1 MRARW
6 IRAGGLAVGLGCL
19 AALATV
25 STSTSVRADAR
36 EDAVVVR
43 VGEVALTVRDVERR
57 MAQLPPFQLRTFGTT
72 PEEIRKRFVQEVLV
86 RELLFSQGAAQQGVA
101 SRAEVEER
109 TRSILRGTLLAR
121 MRADTAKEQPVSDEE
136 VRAYYE
142 QNRPKFNAPA
152 RVALWRIL
160 VATREEAEKLIGEL
174 RKEELSPKRWND
186 LARDRSLDKSTSLRG
201 GNLGFVLPDGATSD
215 PEIKVDPRLV
225 QAAEKV
231 NDGELVPEPVAEGER
246 WAVVWRRQSM
256 KAVTRTL
263 EQEAPAIRQV
273 LAHQKAEARVKQ
285 LLEQLRKEHLKD
297 YNPESVALLEVSG
310 AGDLQPTRRPGALPS
325 SRKPSAPS
333 PKEQQHQH

>member
-72 PEEIRKRFVQEVLV
+72 AEEIRRRFVQEVLV

-101 SRAEVEER
+101 SRPEVEER
-109 TRSILRGTLLAR
+109 TRGILRGTLLAR
-121 MRADTAKEQPVSDEE
+121 MRADTAKEQPISDEE

-231 NDGELVPEPVAEGER
+231 KDGELVPEPVAEGER

-310 AGDLQPTRRPGALPS
+310 GGDLQPTRRPGALPS

>member
-1 MRARW
+1 MRVRW

-72 PEEIRKRFVQEVLV
+72 AEEIRKRFVQEVLV
-86 RELLFSQGAAQQGVA
+86 RELLFSQGAGQQGVS
-101 SRAEVEER
+101 SRPEVEER
-109 TRSILRGTLLAR
+109 TRGILRGTLLAR
-121 MRADTAKEQPVSDEE
+121 MRVDTAKEQPISDEE

-160 VATREEAEKLIGEL
+160 VATREEAEKLIGEF

-231 NDGELVPEPVAEGER
+231 KDGELVPEPVAEGER

-310 AGDLQPTRRPGALPS
+310 GGDLQPTRRPGALPS

>member
-1 MRARW
+1 MRVRW

-72 PEEIRKRFVQEVLV
+72 AEEIRKRFVQEVLV
-86 RELLFSQGAAQQGVA
+86 RELLFSQGAGQQGVS
-101 SRAEVEER
+101 SRPEVEER
-109 TRSILRGTLLAR
+109 TRGILRGTLLAR
-121 MRADTAKEQPVSDEE
+121 MRADTAKEQPISDEE

-231 NDGELVPEPVAEGER
+231 KDGELVPEPVAEGER

-310 AGDLQPTRRPGALPS
+310 GGDLQPTRRPGALPS

>member
-1 MRARW
+1 M
-6 IRAGGLAVGLGCL
+6 AVGV

-36 EDAVVVR
+36 EDAVVAR
-43 VGEVALTVRDVERR
+43 VGDVALTVRDVERR
-57 MAQLPPFQLRTFGTT
+57 MAQLPPFQLRTFGAT
-72 PEEIRKRFVQEVLV
+72 PEEIRRRFVQEVLV

-101 SRAEVEER
+101 SRPEVEER
-109 TRSILRGTLLAR
+109 TRSILRGSLLAR

-160 VATREEAEKLIGEL
+160 VATREDAEKLIGEL
-174 RKEELSPKRWND
+174 GKEELSPKRWND

-201 GNLGFVLPDGATSD
+201 GNLGFVLPDGATAD

-231 NDGELVPEPVAEGER
+231 KDGELVPEPVAEGER

-285 LLEQLRKEHLKD
+285 LLEELRKEHLKD
-297 YNPESVALLEVSG
+297 HNPEAVALLEVSG

-325 SRKPSAPS
+325 TRKPSAPS